1 MGVRLRDHLEIIENP
16 VCLEILDGDKVLYSG
31 YKGCLE
37 YQQDRDAYLDRP
49 VERFE
54 LRVEARRKRDRWDA
68 ESIVMTELNCGE
80 FYYRDLY
87 EKLIYSYTLADK

>member
-1 MGVRLRDHLEIIENP
+1 MVSLREHLEIISNP
-16 VCLEILDGDKVLYSG
+16 VCLEVLDGDKVLYRG

-37 YQQDRDAYLDRP
+37 YQDDRETYLDRE

-54 LRVEARRKRDRWDA
+54 LRVEAIRNRASDA
-68 ESIVMTELNCGE
+68 ESVVITELNCGE

-87 EKLIYSYTLADK
+87 KKLIYSYTLAST